1 MRRLGLKESK
11 QWSRPQHKTPNLF
24 HYVTLL
30 PDFASSVKWGQYL
43 SGRVMETVCVCVCVC
58 VCVRAQPGPTLCN
71 PRLLCTCSHPGSS
84 VPGIFQARILEQVAI
99 SSSRGSSQPRDQTHI
114 SCISC
119 TGRSILYHL
128 KTGIV
133 PTIEPVSVKF
143 PLPFKHLKIAICIFS
158 NFTVSWIPWN
168 QS

>member
-1 MRRLGLKESK
+1 MADLNLGLNTKLQTCS
-11 QWSRPQHKTPNLF
+11 TI
-24 HYVTLL
+24 Y
-30 PDFASSVKWGQYL
+30 FASTFCLICEMRAISV
-43 SGRVMETVCVCVCVC
+43 SGRVMETVCVCVH
-58 VCVRAQPGPTLCN
+58 AQPGPTLCN
-71 PRLLCTCSHPGSS
+71 PMDCSHPGSS

-99 SSSRGSSQPRDQTHI
+99 SSSRGSSQPRDQTHT
-114 SCISC
+114 SRVSC

-158 NFTVSWIPWN
+158 NFTVS
-168 QS
+168 

>member
-1 MRRLGLKESK
+1 MADFNLGLNTKLQTCS
-11 QWSRPQHKTPNLF
+11 TM
-24 HYVTLL
+24 LL
-30 PDFASSVKWGQYL
+30 CFQILPHLWNEGNIYL
-43 SGRVMETVCVCVCVC
+43 VELWRLCVCVC